1 MEQIQSYDRLASLLA
16 AQLRPGVV
24 TNAVLGRGD
33 YLPEIEAGALFVEPF
48 PGGLL
53 IFRRRKAHQLLNFYL
68 QRGACLPDFRPR
80 RTTVLEIATR
90 ARDTALQAAAAQ
102 WVAAGFRPLFSRQRM
117 TRPAGPGPGVAP
129 PAVHVA
135 TLAELPEICR
145 LLDSCFDPLT
155 GCIPPQAA
163 LAAQVEAG
171 WVLTAPGGL
180 LHMAKAPA
188 GTELRHLAVD
198 KPLRRRGI
206 AQALF
211 DAYLSKTDNGAS
223 GSGSARTI
231 PLPWAFMQK
240 TDMCVTAGLPWSMPP
255 ERMVNP

>member
-68 QRGACLPDFRPR
+68 QRGACLPGFRPR

-135 TLAELPEICR
+135 TPAELPEICR

-211 DAYLSKTDNGAS
+211 DAYLAKTDNGAS
-223 GSGSARTI
+223 RVWVRQDNPPALGFYAKNGYVCDGWTSLVYA
-231 PLPWAFMQK
+231 
-240 TDMCVTAGLPWSMPP
+240 AGKDG
-255 ERMVNP
+255 